1 MAEATGDREGAGFM
15 MQLPDEPV
23 KKIFAFLSTAD
34 CISLSKVNKRLNGI
48 VATDSHL
55 WKKAFTEQRFSE
67 DPAIRK
73 DVEGKKKFQKLYVS
87 VTLNEVNFING
98 FNH

>member
-1 MAEATGDREGAGFM
+1 MAEATGDQEGDGMF
-15 MQLPDEPV
+15 MQLPEETV
-23 KKIFAFLSTAD
+23 KKIFSYLSTAD
-34 CISLSKVNKRLNGI
+34 CIALSKVNKILNGI

-73 DVEGKKKFQKLYVS
+73 DVEGKKKFQKLNVL

>member
-1 MAEATGDREGAGFM
+1 MF
-15 MQLPDEPV
+15 MQLPEETV
-23 KKIFAFLSTAD
+23 KKIFSYLSTAD
-34 CISLSKVNKRLNGI
+34 CISLSKVNKELNGI
-48 VATDSHL
+48 VATDSNL